1 MDPKRRNQGE
11 ALAPLAQR
19 TGRDPQTPEW
29 AESLVRF
36 LDDGLRVPFT
46 KFRFGFDALLGLVPV
61 AGDTVSGVTSLAIL
75 GLALKQGVPT
85 VVLAR
90 MVGNIAID
98 ALVGSIPAVGD
109 LFDFVFKANRK
120 NLDLIERFR
129 NPGAEARPADY
140 ALVGAGVL
148 LAVAMVA
155 VPLLLIVF
163 LGSAIADWLFR

>member
-1 MDPKRRNQGE
+1 MGTSDDERRG
-11 ALAPLAQR
+11 LAPR
-19 TGRDPQTPEW
+19 PRDPETPDW
-29 AESLVRF
+29 AEGLVRF

-46 KFRFGFDALLGLVPV
+46 DFRFGFDAILGLLPV

-85 VVLAR
+85 VILAR

-98 ALVGSIPAVGD
+98 ALVGSIPGLGD

-129 NPGAEARPADY
+129 QPDAEAGAADY
-140 ALVGAGVL
+140 ALVGLGIL

-155 VPLLLIVF
+155 IPLVVLF
-163 LGSAIADWLFR
+163 WAGGALGEWIRSW